1 MTIHAVIFDLDG
13 TLLDTLADLA
23 DAVNRVLTASGYPKH
38 AEHEY
43 RWFVG
48 DGSAML
54 ITRALPPD
62 HRDAENVQACLE
74 RFIADYSQH
83 WHRKTAP
90 YPGVMKLLETLQAR
104 RLKLAVV
111 TNKPHRFTAKM
122 IAHYFPKTSFDPIL
136 GQREGIPKKPD
147 PTQALAAAQ
156 QMQVAPHDC
165 LFVGDSAVDIETAR
179 RAGMPP
185 IGAGWGFRPKSEL
198 VDAGANHI
206 IDHPMDVLSL
216 LTGNKISKPVKK
228 SNMFKTPLK
237 S

>member
-1 MTIHAVIFDLDG
+1 MIIQAVIFDLDG

-23 DAVNRVLTASGYPKH
+23 DAVNRVLSANGYPRH
-38 AEHEY
+38 PEQDY

-62 HRDAENVQACLE
+62 CRNTENVQACLE
-74 RFIADYSQH
+74 RFIADYNQH
-83 WHRKTAP
+83 WHQKTAP
-90 YPGVMKLLETLQAR
+90 YPGIKELLETLQTR

-111 TNKPHRFTAKM
+111 TNKPHRFAEKM
-122 IAHYFPKTSFDPIL
+122 IVHYFSKGSFDPIF
-136 GQREGIPKKPD
+136 GQREGLPKKPD
-147 PTQALAAAQ
+147 PAQALAAAR
-156 QMQVAPHDC
+156 QMAVAPQDC

-179 RAGMPP
+179 RAGMPS

-198 VDAGANHI
+198 IEAGADYI
-206 IDHPMDVLSL
+206 IDHPKDL
-216 LTGNKISKPVKK
+216 L
-228 SNMFKTPLK
+228 PLIFR

>member
-23 DAVNRVLTASGYPKH
+23 DAVNRVLAANGYPKH
-38 AEHEY
+38 PEHDY

-62 HRDAENVQACLE
+62 CRDTENVQACLE
-74 RFIADYSQH
+74 RFIADYNLH

-90 YPGVMKLLETLQAR
+90 YAGIMELLETLQAE

-111 TNKPHRFTAKM
+111 TNKPHRFAEKM
-122 IAHYFPKTSFDPIL
+122 IAHYFPKTSFDPIF
-136 GQREGIPKKPD
+136 GQREDIPKKPD
-147 PTQALAAAQ
+147 PAQALAAAV
-156 QMQVAPHDC
+156 QMEVAPQGC
-165 LFVGDSAVDIETAR
+165 LFVGDSAVDIKTAR
-179 RAGMPP
+179 RAGMPA

-198 VDAGANHI
+198 IDAGADHI
-206 IDHPMDVLSL
+206 IDHPMDL
-216 LTGNKISKPVKK
+216 LPILTDNG
-228 SNMFKTPLK
+228 
-237 S
+237 